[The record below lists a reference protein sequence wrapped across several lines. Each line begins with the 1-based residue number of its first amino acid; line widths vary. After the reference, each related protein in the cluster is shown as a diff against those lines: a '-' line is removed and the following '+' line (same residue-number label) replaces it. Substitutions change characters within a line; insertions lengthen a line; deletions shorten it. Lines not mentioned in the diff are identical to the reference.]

1 MNRIKTIFLA
11 PLKYLKPEI
20 LYVLQVQG
28 DAVFEKGKSWTAD
41 EYLGESDDATDS
53 LGLNEVDV
61 MSWWCDNG
69 GGRIAGKA
77 YLGRLCTSL
86 STNII
91 EKQNSIADSGFV
103 RLFEISQRFRS

>member
-1 MNRIKTIFLA
+1 MQTIFLA

-28 DAVFEKGKSWTAD
+28 YAEFQKGKSWTAD
-41 EYLGESDDATDS
+41 DYLGESDDATDS

-91 EKQNSIADSGFV
+91 EKQDSVADSGFV
-103 RLFEISQRFRS
+103 RLFKVSQSFRS